1 MERELSSEA
10 AWEGGS
16 PPAGGAAYIPTAE
29 AEGLTPRSDKNPGM
43 ATTTETWQHRE
54 IITNGI
60 RMHYVTQ
67 GEGPLIVL
75 LHGFPEFWYSWRHQI
90 PFLAEHGYTVVAP
103 DLRGYND
110 TEKPHKG
117 YDIPTLVRDV
127 VGLIRGLR
135 QQRAII
141 VGHDWGGVLAWA
153 FAINYPEMTERLI
166 VMNAPHPASMMREL
180 RTPKQLCKSWYIFA
194 FQIPW
199 LPEYILGRN
208 HANEIGRILRGAAV
222 QKSVFQGEVTAKYQ
236 QAMSKPGAIKASL
249 SYYRQLFRRLPLL
262 LLTYRSDKAHIS
274 VPTLL
279 IWGEQDIA
287 LGIELTT
294 GLERW
299 VDDIEIKRIPDS
311 GHWVQQEKPEMVNQY
326 ILDFLQRQ

>member
-1 MERELSSEA
+1 MAIQRENK
-10 AWEGGS
+10 
-16 PPAGGAAYIPTAE
+16 I
-29 AEGLTPRSDKNPGM
+29 PGM
-43 ATTTETWQHRE
+43 PTTETWQHRE
-54 IITNGI
+54 ILTNGI

-90 PFLAEHGYTVVAP
+90 SFLAEHGYTVVAP

-110 TEKPHKG
+110 TDKSRKG
-117 YDIPTLVRDV
+117 YDIPTLIRDIE
-127 VGLIRGLR
+127 GLIKGLG
-135 QQRAII
+135 QQRAVI

-166 VMNAPHPASMMREL
+166 VMNAPHPAAMMREM
-180 RTPKQLCKSWYIFA
+180 RTIKQLRKSWYVFA

-208 HANEIGRILRGAAV
+208 HANEIGRMLRGAAV
-222 QKSVFQGEVTAKYQ
+222 QKAVFPREETAKYQ
-236 QAMSKPGAIKASL
+236 EAMSKPGAIKAAL
-249 SYYRQLFRRLPLL
+249 SYYRQLFWRLPVSFRG
-262 LLTYRSDKAHIS
+262 YEVRIS
-274 VPTLL
+274 APTLL

-299 VDDIEIKRIPDS
+299 VNDIQIKRVPDS
-311 GHWVQQEKPEMVNQY
+311 GHWVQQEQPDKVSQY
-326 ILDFLQRQ
+326 MLEFLQTS